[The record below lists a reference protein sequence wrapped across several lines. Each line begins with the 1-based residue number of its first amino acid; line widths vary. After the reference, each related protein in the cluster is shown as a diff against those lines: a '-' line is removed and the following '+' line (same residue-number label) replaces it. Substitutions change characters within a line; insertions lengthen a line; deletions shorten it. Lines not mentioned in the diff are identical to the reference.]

1 MTKTEERLNALFE
14 ELVPAS
20 GKADTVAGEI
30 VRAMCRIGYRWVNDG
45 DQLGIG
51 YGKETCNPAAR
62 YLGKT
67 CDDDRI
73 AAGLWDLMYDPIYDD
88 SYDGAYARALEEIE
102 DAVLAYV
109 ENNPELKAKENAED
123 FWDYRDADEDVDR
136 DDEEEEDDADD

>member
-14 ELVPAS
+14 ELVPAR

-102 DAVLAYV
+102 DAVLDYL
-109 ENNPELKAKENAED
+109 ENNPELKAKENTED
-123 FWDYRDADEDVDR
+123 FWDYRDMDEDVDR
-136 DDEEEEDDADD
+136 DDEEENEEWW